1 MIITAQKPLE
11 EILNSLS
18 SYTSILIAGCDG
30 CTQPPRGLKEA
41 NILAQ
46 LLELAGK
53 QKGKGFKFKVITVAK
68 QCDSFLAVTAFK
80 PEIEGV
86 DAILSLGCGVGVQ
99 TITEVLPDSIV
110 LPAQNTLFIGAENR
124 EEGALLER
132 CAACGDCLLEY
143 TGGICPIA
151 RCAKHLLN
159 GPCGGAQ
166 GGKCEVS
173 PDRPCAW
180 QQIIERLSKIERLD
194 KLEEIKPPRNWNLSL
209 AQKKSQG

>member
-18 SYTSILIAGCDG
+18 PYNSILIAGCDG

-46 LLELAGK
+46 LLGLAGK
-53 QKGKGFKFKVITVAK
+53 QRGKSFKFKVITVPK
-68 QCDSFLAVTAFK
+68 QCDSFLAATSLK
-80 PEIEGV
+80 PEIEGI

-99 TITEVLPDSIV
+99 TITEVLPDLIV
-110 LPAQNTLFIGAENR
+110 LPAQNALFIGGENR
-124 EEGALLER
+124 EEDVLLER

-151 RCAKHLLN
+151 QCAKHLLN
-159 GPCGGAQ
+159 GPCGGSQ
-166 GGKCEVS
+166 DGKCEVS

-180 QQIIERLSKIERLD
+180 QQIIERLSKMGRLD
-194 KLEEIKPPRNWNLSL
+194 KLEEIKPPRNWNLNL
-209 AQKKSQG
+209 AQRKSQG